1 MLWHPEVTLWWPRS
15 CIASVDSGCTLNS
28 SIPWQNPRAW
38 KWEASVQ
45 TGWEEMGRCKSQT
58 PTTYPLVTY
67 KKQWKITIF
76 HGQFHYKSP
85 FSIAMLVYQRV
96 TWQWKTFQFLMRQ
109 IIDQWRFSHC
119 HVFGW
124 QVASWISQSFWI
136 TWPWKCTSMKNGSS
150 RVTTRLN
157 DESRALLQVILL
169 CLQIGLQYV
178 CVWKFENGGS
188 FLACLVT
195 SVEAAFAFH
204 RFLLFDKAAVRNL
217 WALHIAR

>member
-1 MLWHPEVTLWWPRS
+1 MYFELIDTMAEPK
-15 CIASVDSGCTLNS
+15 
-28 SIPWQNPRAW
+28 AW

-124 QVASWISQSFWI
+124 QVAS
-136 TWPWKCTSMKNGSS
+136 
-150 RVTTRLN
+150 
-157 DESRALLQVILL
+157 
-169 CLQIGLQYV
+169 
-178 CVWKFENGGS
+178 
-188 FLACLVT
+188 
-195 SVEAAFAFH
+195 
-204 RFLLFDKAAVRNL
+204 
-217 WALHIAR
+217 